1 LDVGEKNERLRNGR
15 EKKKG
20 KRRGFKERR
29 EREEKGVPL
38 GCHPHHAPYKKME
51 KNAEYIKESD
61 AKRMFIFISLFLN
74 LEIE

>member
-15 EKKKG
+15 REKDG

-29 EREEKGVPL
+29 ERGKKGVQL